1 MSENTG
7 QGGATNPTLPR
18 DGMRGRTDAV
28 QMIVPGDP
36 MADCTMRIYLGS
48 PTVPGLI
55 RDMTGAE
62 LGVTDGVQ
70 HVVLPNGSHLVP
82 GPSLH
87 IGGFTEE
94 GIDRALPPGTEMAA
108 ALRTGNTYRKE
119 KAGEWVPRSCVS
131 FLVPADPGAGVVLE
145 LTIGRE
151 LGNKIRD
158 KLYM

>member
-1 MSENTG
+1 
-7 QGGATNPTLPR
+7 
-18 DGMRGRTDAV
+18 MRETTDAV
-28 QMIVPGDP
+28 QMVIPIDP
-36 MADCTMRIYLGS
+36 TADCTMRIYLGG

-70 HVVLPNGSHLVP
+70 HVVMPNGSRLVP
-82 GPSLH
+82 GPVPGPFLL
-87 IGGFTEE
+87 IDGFTEE

-131 FLVPADPGAGVVLE
+131 FLVPADPGAGVVFE